1 MRRATMC
8 VRVVSLL
15 CERGRRD
22 AHALRLSRAAAVC
35 HASAARYGLRR
46 VWCRRCTFALASR
59 RDYTQGCHWSGRRG
73 REYVCVRAWVVDDDW
88 TFGRDGEGRSGQTD
102 AACHRAAALLYKDEG
117 SGYVRLL
124 QTDNVDICT
133 RGACKRSA
141 GPERLTISGS
151 VYTILWICD
160 FTGTRVES
168 AARDEDP
175 RETAD
180 GRAHIG
186 PGPARYRVGAVYRR
200 RGSWGEEP
208 AAAEAWTH
216 GRRTDARTQPGTT
229 TTQKVQ
235 SGARVHRA
243 ATMRVLRLAPPGA
256 TDRPIAEPI
265 TRLIAARGRSL
276 TSGP

>member
-1 MRRATMC
+1 MC
-8 VRVVSLL
+8 SCVGG
-15 CERGRRD
+15 GRRLD
-22 AHALRLSRAAAVC
+22 
-35 HASAARYGLRR
+35 
-46 VWCRRCTFALASR
+46 VWTR
-59 RDYTQGCHWSGRRG
+59 RRG
-73 REYVCVRAWVVDDDW
+73 TERTD
-88 TFGRDGEGRSGQTD
+88 GRGLG
-102 AACHRAAALLYKDEG
+102 HRAAALLYKDEG

-151 VYTILWICD
+151 VHTILYGYAILPRIKLKTD
-160 FTGTRVES
+160 E
-168 AARDEDP
+168 APARDDRP
-175 RETAD
+175 ARDRGRA
-180 GRAHIG
+180 RAHIG

-200 RGSWGEEP
+200 RGSWGAEP

-216 GRRTDARTQPGTT
+216 GRRADARTQPGTT